1 VIDMA
6 AVSSIKHHD
15 IHGAVNFLNK
25 SSHSVLKG
33 SFFVIEGIV
42 GFLILVSVLVF
53 AVVFIS
59 FLLNAILF

>member
-1 VIDMA
+1 MA

-15 IHGAVNFLNK
+15 IHEVVSFLNK

-33 SFFVIEGIV
+33 SFFVVEGII
-42 GFLILVSVLVF
+42 GFLILVSVVLF
-53 AVVFIS
+53 AVVFLS

>member
-1 VIDMA
+1 MT
-6 AVSSIKHHD
+6 AVFSIKHHD
-15 IHGAVNFLNK
+15 FHGVGSFLNK

-33 SFFVIEGIV
+33 SFFVIEGII
-42 GFLILVSVLVF
+42 GFMILVSILVF

>member
-1 VIDMA
+1 LT

-15 IHGAVNFLNK
+15 SPEVVSFLNK

-33 SFFVIEGIV
+33 SFFVIEGII
-42 GFLILVSVLVF
+42 GFLILVSILVF

>member
-1 VIDMA
+1 MS
-6 AVSSIKHHD
+6 AVSSIKYHD
-15 IHGAVNFLNK
+15 IHEVVNFLNK

-33 SFFVIEGIV
+33 SFFVIEGII
-42 GFLILVSVLVF
+42 GFLILVSILIF

>member
-1 VIDMA
+1 MT

-15 IHGAVNFLNK
+15 IHGVVNSMNK
-25 SSHSVLKG
+25 SSHPVLKG
-33 SFFVIEGIV
+33 SFFVIEGII
-42 GFLILVSVLVF
+42 GFLILVSILVF